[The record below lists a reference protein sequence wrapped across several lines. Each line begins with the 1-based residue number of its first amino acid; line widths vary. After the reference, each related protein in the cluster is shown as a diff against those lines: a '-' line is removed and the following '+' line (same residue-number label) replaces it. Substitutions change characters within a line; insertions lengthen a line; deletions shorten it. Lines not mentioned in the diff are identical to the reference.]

1 MFVVVDTADNI
12 RSNDGIILHFIGLIC
27 GETVILYGNG
37 LEWSDGVLRNDR
49 RNIIGIFL
57 DRIYVKK
64 MNCTYVNIS

>member
-27 GETVILYGNG
+27 GETVILCGNG
-37 LEWSDGVLRNDR
+37 LEWSGVVLRNDR